1 MQIVLIFPCFCTFVI
16 LHFCFAGVVKFHQQ
30 HCDYF
35 RQARAGACAT
45 GAQEQGPLPPMGLK
59 IIVSDSLI
67 NTNFSN
73 D

>member
-1 MQIVLIFPCFCTFVI
+1 VI
-16 LHFCFAGVVKFHQQ
+16 TLV
-30 HCDYF
+30 F

-45 GAQEQGPLPPMGLK
+45 GAQEQGPLPPMAPK
-59 IIVSDSLI
+59 IIVNDSLI